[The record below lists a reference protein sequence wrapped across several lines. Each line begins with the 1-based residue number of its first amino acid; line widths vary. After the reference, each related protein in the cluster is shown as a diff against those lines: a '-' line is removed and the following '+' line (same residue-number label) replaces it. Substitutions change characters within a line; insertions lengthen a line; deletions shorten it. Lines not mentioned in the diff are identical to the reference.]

1 MNSIH
6 RRLAMLEKTLPHA
19 VTRPC
24 SDADSAAALA
34 ELTEIHRRIFDGPPD
49 HTPKAAT
56 KQPTMAEFSA
66 ALHEYRRVMD
76 GGA

>member
-6 RRLAMLEKTLPHA
+6 RRLEKLEKTVPP

-24 SDADSAAALA
+24 SDADSAEAFA

>member
-6 RRLAMLEKTLPHA
+6 RRLEKLEKTVPP

-34 ELTEIHRRIFDGPPD
+34 ELTAIHRRIFDGPPNLGA
-49 HTPKAAT
+49 KAAT
-56 KQPTMAEFSA
+56 EQPSMAEFSA
-66 ALHEYRRVMD
+66 AISEYRRVMD

>member
-24 SDADSAAALA
+24 SDADSAEAFA

-66 ALHEYRRVMD
+66 AISEYRRVMD

>member
-6 RRLAMLEKTLPHA
+6 RRLEKLEKCVPHA

-24 SDADSAAALA
+24 SDADSAEAFA

-66 ALHEYRRVMD
+66 ALHDYRRVMD

>member
-6 RRLAMLEKTLPHA
+6 RRLEKLEKTVPP

-24 SDADSAAALA
+24 SDADSAEALA
-34 ELTEIHRRIFDGPPD
+34 ELTAIHRRIFDSPLD
-49 HTPKAAT
+49 HTEKAAT
-56 KQPTMAEFSA
+56 KQPSMAEFSA
-66 ALHEYRRVMD
+66 AISEYRRVMD

>member
-6 RRLAMLEKTLPHA
+6 RRLEKLEKTVPP
-19 VTRPC
+19 VTKPC

-34 ELTEIHRRIFDGPPD
+34 ELTAMHRRIFDSPLD
-49 HTPKAAT
+49 HTAKPAT
-56 KQPTMAEFSA
+56 KQPSMAEFSA
-66 ALHEYRRVMD
+66 AISEYRRVMD

>member
-6 RRLAMLEKTLPHA
+6 RRLEKLEKCVPHA

-24 SDADSAAALA
+24 SDADSAEALA
-34 ELTEIHRRIFDGPPD
+34 ELTAIHRRIFDSPLD
-49 HTPKAAT
+49 HTAKAVT

-66 ALHEYRRVMD
+66 AISEYRRVMD